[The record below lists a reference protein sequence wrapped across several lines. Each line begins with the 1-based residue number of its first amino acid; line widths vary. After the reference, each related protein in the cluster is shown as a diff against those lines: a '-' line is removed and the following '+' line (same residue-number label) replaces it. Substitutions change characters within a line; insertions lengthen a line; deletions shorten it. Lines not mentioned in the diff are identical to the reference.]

1 VGEKLC
7 PLQSLAYGHFLEIKE
22 RNKCI
27 IRRVFML
34 NDEFSDVLKTNLA
47 NALQIKNDGALERES
62 ARGHLEKVRELLGK
76 GADLHAWD
84 DGALRAAALNGHL
97 KVVSALLG
105 AGANPAARDR
115 EAIRWAGENGHDD
128 LMWLLLNALDAPSTL
143 INF

>member
-1 VGEKLC
+1 
-7 PLQSLAYGHFLEIKE
+7 LEIKE
-22 RNKCI
+22 RNKDI
-27 IRRVFML
+27 IKRVFMP
-34 NDEFSDVLKTNLA
+34 NDEFSKVFRNNLS
-47 NALQIKNDGALERES
+47 NALQTKNDGALEREA
-62 ARGHLEKVRELLGK
+62 ARGHLEKVRELIEK

-97 KVVSALLG
+97 HVVSALLD

-143 INF
+143 IDF